1 MKLLALEVEEPGISS
16 EAFRPHLREEAK
28 ALWDLY
34 LSGIVREAHFRTD
47 RHTAVLVLECPD
59 AERAREVLATL
70 PLVRHNL
77 IHFELIPLTPYSGF
91 ERLFA
96 SGA

>member
-1 MKLLALEVEEPGISS
+1 MKLLALEVEEPGTSP
-16 EAFRPHLREEAK
+16 EALRPYLEEEAK
-28 ALWDLY
+28 ALWELY

-59 AERAREVLATL
+59 AERARKVLASL

-77 IHFELIPLTPYSGF
+77 IHFEVVPLTPYSGF

-96 SGA
+96 SDA